1 MGWVTDE
8 DGEKRWAV
16 VFSDNDREELGAA
29 EVKSCVARGARLSA
43 VANAAAQE
51 QQLQKHAVAWT
62 QTRDVERARSAA
74 RDKTLRNGSRAA
86 RVRYTGLDADSEA
99 EDEEAYSLDDDDE
112 EDDEEPDRS
121 DMEAESSVDDS
132 DEDVKV
138 RSKGRDKSAAERAGP
153 AAKGAAGKRG
163 KPTDAVARNIAK
175 EKAKAE
181 ELSEYR
187 KSKDIGKHLDEGVR
201 KRLLQMKTSR
211 RRLSSESKNSAP
223 KKEYSVDNPCLIDYC
238 PPPQQPQQQYFE
250 AVDVSSGWRRVEIP
264 TAPAAEGGAQ
274 RDGGEGAAPAV
285 QKREAAVYQSR
296 KSETDCAGAPRGG
309 GRGAGQGRGVEGWM
323 TDVHAKIPQEFQ
335 IGLVVGRSGAG
346 KSVFLRE
353 FFSAPAEVDWGCDEA
368 VISHFDSPDE
378 ASQRLM
384 AVGLNAVP
392 TWLKPYRILSN
403 GEKFRATLARQIQ
416 SGATIDDFTC
426 ITNRNVAASTAVS
439 VVCVCVCVC
448 V

>member
-62 QTRDVERARSAA
+62 QTHDQERARSAA

-86 RVRYTGLDADSEA
+86 RVRYTGLDADA
-99 EDEEAYSLDDDDE
+99 EEDDEEAYSLDDEEE

-187 KSKDIGKHLDEGVR
+187 KSKDIGMHLDEGVR

-238 PPPQQPQQQYFE
+238 PPPLRPRQQYLE
-250 AVDVSSGWRRVEIP
+250 AVDVSSGWQRVEIP
-264 TAPAAEGGAQ
+264 AAPAAEGGAQ
-274 RDGGEGAAPAV
+274 RDGGQGEGAAPAV
-285 QKREAAVYQSR
+285 QKREAAVYQFC
-296 KSETDCAGAPRGG
+296 KSGHDCAGA
-309 GRGAGQGRGVEGWM
+309 AQGRGVVGWM
-323 TDVHAKIPQEFQ
+323 PEVHAKIPREFQ

-353 FFSAPAEVDWGCDEA
+353 FFPAPAEVGWGRDEA
-368 VISHFDSPDE
+368 VISHFDSPEE

-403 GEKFRATLARQIQ
+403 GEKFRATLARQVQ